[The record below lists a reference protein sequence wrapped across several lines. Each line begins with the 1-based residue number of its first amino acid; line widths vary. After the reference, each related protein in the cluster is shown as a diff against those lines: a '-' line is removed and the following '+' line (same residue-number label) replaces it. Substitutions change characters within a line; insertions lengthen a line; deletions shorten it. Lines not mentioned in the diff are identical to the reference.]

1 MQFSKYHHFQFHS
14 VTIAVEMFLT
24 QKNLIIL
31 MQFTIRKK
39 RILQCEKDWNVWCD
53 KKNWFFFSRLFFAF
67 LRCLLDRAL
76 GMTFLNTW
84 NILQPLAMTLKIFIL
99 ICKRILW
106 NSQVFCYHSV
116 REVIFLDNTRTFI
129 FAYSILLVNSWIG
142 RNYQSI
148 IMLWEFL
155 LLHISMW

>member
-1 MQFSKYHHFQFHS
+1 MQFSKYHHFQFHL

-39 RILQCEKDWNVWCD
+39 KVLQCEKDWNVWCD
-53 KKNWFFFSRLFFAF
+53 KKIDFSLVDFKFFFAF

-99 ICKRILW
+99 IFKRILK
-106 NSQVFCYHSV
+106 SSV
-116 REVIFLDNTRTFI
+116 ITVWEIIFLYDARTFI
-129 FAYSILLVNSWIG
+129 ISLCS
-142 RNYQSI
+142 RNFQNVK
-148 IMLWEFL
+148 
-155 LLHISMW
+155 